1 MLSRI
6 VSTAQ
11 LVNSRLES
19 LISLQKLRTEYSSE
33 SNVLRESKG
42 DSVNKTDPE
51 LLAVADQF
59 EAIFL
64 EMLLKQARDS
74 KLSEGL
80 FENKADDNFVQ
91 LFDRELAKSSSE
103 KVDIGIAEAIINQM
117 AVHGLKK

>member
-1 MLSRI
+1 M
-6 VSTAQ
+6 AQ
-11 LVNSRLES
+11 LINTRLES
-19 LISLQKLRTEYSSE
+19 SISMQNMQLEGPSQTKDFQTTKRASLNYTSDELQ
-33 SNVLRESKG
+33 
-42 DSVNKTDPE
+42 
-51 LLAVADQF
+51 AVADQF

-74 KLSEGL
+74 KLSDGL

-117 AVHGLKK
+117 ASHRLEK

>member
-1 MLSRI
+1 M
-6 VSTAQ
+6 AQ
-11 LVNSRLES
+11 LVNSHLES
-19 LISLQKLRTEYSSE
+19 LVSLQKLRTEYSSD
-33 SNVLRESKG
+33 SGVLRMSKG
-42 DSVNKTDPE
+42 GSGNKTNPE

>member
-1 MLSRI
+1 M
-6 VSTAQ
+6 TQ
-11 LVNSRLES
+11 LVNSHLES
-19 LISLQKLRTEYSSE
+19 LVSLQKLRTEYSSE
-33 SNVLRESKG
+33 SNVFREPKSG
-42 DSVNKTDPE
+42 SINKTDPE

>member
-1 MLSRI
+1 M
-6 VSTAQ
+6 AQ

-19 LISLQKLRTEYSSE
+19 LISLQKLRTEYSSD
-33 SNVLRESKG
+33 SNVLSASKG
-42 DSVNKTDPE
+42 GSVNKTDPE

-117 AVHGLKK
+117 SVHGLKK

>member
-1 MLSRI
+1 M
-6 VSTAQ
+6 TQ
-11 LVNSRLES
+11 LINPQLES
-19 LISLQKLRTEYSSE
+19 LVSLQKMKTEYSADA
-33 SNVLRESKG
+33 NGFLNAN
-42 DSVNKTDPE
+42 DASVNGTNAE
-51 LLAVADQF
+51 LKAVADQF

-74 KLSEGL
+74 KLSDGL

-117 AVHGLKK
+117 ASHRLEK

>member
-1 MLSRI
+1 M
-6 VSTAQ
+6 TQ
-11 LVNSRLES
+11 FVNSQSQS
-19 LISLQKLRTEYSSE
+19 LISLQQLKAKFSLDAD
-33 SNVLRESKG
+33 VLHEPKEGSK
-42 DSVNKTDPE
+42 NKTDPE

-117 AVHGLKK
+117 AVHGLRK

>member
-1 MLSRI
+1 M
-6 VSTAQ
+6 AQ

-33 SNVLRESKG
+33 SNVLRESKDG
-42 DSVNKTDPE
+42 SVNKTDPE

>member
-1 MLSRI
+1 M
-6 VSTAQ
+6 AQ
-11 LVNSRLES
+11 LVNSHLES
-19 LISLQKLRTEYSSE
+19 LISLQKLRIENSSDP
-33 SNVLRESKG
+33 NVLLETKG
-42 DSVNKTDPE
+42 GSVNKTDPE

>member
-1 MLSRI
+1 MR
-6 VSTAQ
+6 A
-11 LVNSRLES
+11 
-19 LISLQKLRTEYSSE
+19 
-33 SNVLRESKG
+33 SKG
-42 DSVNKTDPE
+42 GSVNKTDPE

>member
-1 MLSRI
+1 M
-6 VSTAQ
+6 AQ
-11 LVNSRLES
+11 LVNSNLES
-19 LISLQKLRTEYSSE
+19 LISLKKLQTEYYSGSG
-33 SNVLRESKG
+33 VVRESKSG
-42 DSVNKTDPE
+42 SGNKTNPE

-103 KVDIGIAEAIINQM
+103 NVDIGIAEAIINQM